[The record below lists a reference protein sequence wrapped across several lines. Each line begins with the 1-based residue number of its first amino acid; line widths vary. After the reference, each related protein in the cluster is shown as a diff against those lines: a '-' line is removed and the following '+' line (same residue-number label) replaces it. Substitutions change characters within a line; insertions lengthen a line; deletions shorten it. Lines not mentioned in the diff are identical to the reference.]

1 MPGVGIEYLEK
12 KTGVIQKSSTTK
24 LFNINMLTPTDALI
38 RALMFKSFA
47 EHNFWTSPKSNIKKK
62 LTFSDSYS
70 FVFYG
75 PDKNVMKLG
84 TDI

>member
-47 EHNFWTSPKSNIKKK
+47 EHNF
-62 LTFSDSYS
+62 
-70 FVFYG
+70 
-75 PDKNVMKLG
+75 
-84 TDI
+84 